1 MLLYRFLLSLFA
13 TAVLTKGDVAARL
26 GHSVAAS
33 GPHVWVHGA
42 SNGELHSA
50 RPVLE
55 KLIAERSDLNWLI
68 TCNTDTARTMVAAW
82 NLPRTSVR
90 LAPVDLFWVAK
101 RMLRD
106 WDVRAHIALESEI
119 WPHRTLAC
127 QGPTILLGARM
138 SASTARSWAKL
149 GDLPQR
155 VLERVSF
162 ASAQD
167 VDTRDRLVELGLP
180 QTAIGPVADLKAL
193 YSPIN
198 QAPDSALQAT
208 FQRNQTWL
216 AASTHEGDDEVVFDA
231 HVEAIKQDPKLRLIL
246 APRHPKRAPDILK
259 LAQDRGLTVA
269 RRSADEPPEAQV
281 YLADT
286 MGEMPMWYQLAG
298 RVFIGGSL
306 SDRGGHTPYEP
317 AAFGAALIHGPD
329 MANFSAAR
337 DRLAKANAAKEVSTP
352 QGLADA
358 LIALNHGQV
367 EMGQKAQSALRVE
380 TDLDGLCKTLLEIL
394 PNA

>member
-13 TAVLTKGDVAARL
+13 IAVLTKGNVSARL
-26 GHSVAAS
+26 GNGATAP

-42 SNGELHSA
+42 SNGELNSA

-55 KLIAERSDLNWLI
+55 KLIDARADLNWLI
-68 TCNTDTARTMVAAW
+68 TCNTDTARTMVASW

-90 LAPVDLFWVAK
+90 LAPVDLARVAR
-101 RMLRD
+101 RMLRG

-127 QGPTILLGARM
+127 KGPTLLLGARM
-138 SASTARSWAKL
+138 SGSTARSWAKL
-149 GDLPQR
+149 GDLPRR
-155 VLERVSF
+155 VLEKVSF

-167 VDTRDRLVELGLP
+167 VDTRDRLVNLGLP
-180 QTAIGPVADLKAL
+180 IASVGPVADLKAL
-193 YSPIN
+193 YAPPGL
-198 QAPDSALQAT
+198 APDPPLRNA
-208 FQRNQTWL
+208 FRRNQTWL
-216 AASTHEGDDEVVFDA
+216 AASTHDGEDDVVLDA
-231 HVEAIKQDPKLRLIL
+231 HIAALKQEPELRLIL
-246 APRHPKRAPDILK
+246 APRHPKRAADILR
-259 LAQDRGLTVA
+259 LVRDRGLSVSQ
-269 RRSADEPPEAQV
+269 RSADQAPEAQV

-306 SDRGGHTPYEP
+306 SDHGGHTPYEP
-317 AAFGAALIHGPD
+317 AAFGAALLHGAD

-337 DRLAKANAAKEVSTP
+337 DRLKTAKAAQEISTA
-352 QGLADA
+352 QDLAQA
-358 LIALNHGQV
+358 LITLRDSQA
-367 EMGQKAQSALRVE
+367 EMGQIAQRALKVE
-380 TDLDGLCKTLLEIL
+380 TDLDGLCETLLEIL